1 MKIHIWI
8 HKSEVI
14 SGKIRNYSLTRPY
27 QDRNDEW
34 VEVQISS
41 DEFAK
46 LEDRPKIS
54 SKSIENYAHL
64 EESITKT
71 KKEEDWL
78 VEQYN
83 RNRLEEDWIKN
94 RADIPF
100 IYERV
105 GEDVYRR
112 REGDSVRE
120 LITNDEFKSSIK
132 PIKKGLKELL
142 KELQTIPGKDFEN
155 WWKGLNKQEQIELT
169 KFWE

>member
-8 HKSEVI
+8 HKSEAV

-27 QDRNDEW
+27 QDRNEEW
-34 VEVQISS
+34 VEV
-41 DEFAK
+41 
-46 LEDRPKIS
+46 
-54 SKSIENYAHL
+54 HL

-83 RNRLEEDWIKN
+83 RNRLEEDWIKTKD
-94 RADIPF
+94 DIPF

-132 PIKKGLKELL
+132 PIKKGIKELVL
-142 KELQTIPGKDFEN
+142 ELQTISGKGFEK
-155 WWKGLNKQEQIELT
+155 WWKALSKEEQIELT